1 MTSIPPAE
9 PRPPPSK
16 RLPDPPRLPHSRTT
30 SISSTPRTVG
40 PSLDQRH
47 QIYPG
52 QDADTRPFKRRRV
65 ESDLDINEPPSIS
78 NYLAVAANAVISSQ
92 PSSLRLGSMADFQTE
107 VTRAAPDE
115 TSDDSENDD
124 LPDLPARP
132 WINLPTRKSDDA
144 KPTHR
149 SRIQVPV
156 PTTPDAM
163 KEPSSAPHLVM
174 QRPAGFFPWTGK
186 HPEDVMNDVTVKQGF
201 FDKAPNPT
209 EKELNTARVPIYNA
223 FKHKGGVENLSILFS
238 LVLDQKNQHGLI
250 SSISTFKP
258 PPRVTLT
265 EVKRKSWI
273 ADLANADVP
282 LRRLSRTIPQGIRGQ
297 ILLDLCLQSAVPL
310 SRAIW
315 FAKCVCA
322 NEIRTLKRKGT
333 SAAIAIG
340 TETKWLREWTVSVEQ
355 FVEQQLGQTDLPEW
369 RTNVEYALRLVTRLY
384 LENLLDRDHYLDWIV
399 RSFDLAEVKHLPF
412 WLMMVH
418 VCKQDIGSYRRR
430 ARRLAEAMIT
440 QYEKLRRANNSAAS
454 SVQHKVYRALHQLL
468 LDRPKDFFFP
478 EKWPQYVNVIESCL
492 SSESARE
499 TTLLKRLN
507 FINLRSMGHNK
518 QEISAPRAPGPA
530 VVEILDA
537 VRPPHDISTLCNSLA
552 LACPQTD
559 LLVLTCLEWATTR
572 FRASPARIYL
582 VARLVKRWQ
591 QSGFAMDNLILNYLS
606 SCREGKTTVDTAS
619 LKHLVA
625 QLSRSETF
633 PVAKYAQWLMVR
645 GLPSHGSVFLPA
657 PILPTATA
665 MPKTPSTPTD
675 SLQLLLDISLQN
687 LEDHVINLRNSVLDR
702 AGFDCEDEQNVI
714 ENSLAFLRQEL
725 GLLATFRSVNRD
737 HDRVPEPMF
746 LLLPWTLRS
755 DLSTWLRNYVI
766 EAVQSSLPSA
776 DADANL
782 TSLRMINC
790 GQFCFIRYV
799 LEMMEDH
806 AVLADVVGILIST
819 RDEDLMA
826 SLVTTIHRH
835 ADSFSAMG
843 ALHILQARICQ
854 IYVSWRPLKSS
865 MPLLTLALLDLCT
878 TFPVKNLSI
887 KLLQHDLVRGDRGRA
902 VAACSPY
909 SDGIAESLQQAG
921 VTFIEDFEAILQ
933 SEPNMTEQTMSG
945 LFSVLADR
953 IEKQQ
958 KSPDDLDTL
967 LAFCHLLRRLKLCRK
982 TQGEILV
989 RKWVARMVSTIETSF
1004 ATTLLRY
1011 LIGCCCVTFSGLR
1024 EILSMAR
1031 TSFERCLPAQNLMK
1045 EVLSPSRP
1053 ISVGPMQYKVRQK
1066 WDEFMHQEPRQALG
1080 ILSEARLLSDTQ
1092 SLEGLLLGLLAG
1104 ATGGQQSTLP
1114 LPAKQW
1120 MLQRL
1125 DALLLSSSGSR
1136 GSQLRALF
1144 ASLNKFSQAFVQLR
1158 FSLTSPVEDSD
1169 GQDSE
1174 ETVKGLYEA
1183 LDQVS
1188 GGKTAG
1194 SGDALTF
1201 GQLLRAVGPEIAG
1214 EVRHRVEHDFLEAL
1228 PKVHNKV
1235 ANPLPAVFPSDTHQ
1249 LDLIMQ
1255 RCFEVCTPETKP
1267 MAGFM
1272 VQLLDRLSGQIKSMA
1287 MHSASGATPGVPGLP
1302 ATPTGN
1308 SNSQFLNMASS
1319 PMAAPSESTNL
1330 PSYVLD
1336 CLEYMLRMIC
1346 LQRQSLLNAGEVGN
1360 TRQAQHEQCQL
1371 LVRLAYMVVQPA
1383 LTSPASVFS
1392 TKSDQ
1397 KRAKELCEFTMDVM
1411 ASIVDEVSE
1420 EVRVLCARLL
1430 KEKLKN
1436 ERLRFLFGSINSTG
1450 PGQVAE
1456 VGQGLVMVK
1465 EGKGVI
1471 GDWKPRVWEIV
1482 ANGSAKENE
1491 TSLGMGLFGARRG

>member
-1 MTSIPPAE
+1 MTSNHPAE

-30 SISSTPRTVG
+30 SISSTPRSVG
-40 PSLDQRH
+40 PSQDQRH
-47 QIYPG
+47 QIYRG
-52 QDADTRPFKRRRV
+52 QDADARPFKRRKV
-65 ESDLDINEPPSIS
+65 DGDLEINDAPSMS
-78 NYLAVAANAVISSQ
+78 NYVAVAANAAISSH
-92 PSSLRLGSMADFQTE
+92 SSNSRLGSMADFQTE
-107 VTRAAPDE
+107 ITRAGPDE

-124 LPDLPARP
+124 MPDLPARP
-132 WINLPTRKSDDA
+132 WANTPSRKSDDA

-149 SRIQVPV
+149 SRIQIPV
-156 PTTPDAM
+156 PTTPDSM
-163 KEPSSAPHLVM
+163 KEPSSAPRLVM

-186 HPEDVMNDVTVKQGF
+186 HQEDVMNDVTVKQGY

-265 EVKRKSWI
+265 EIKRKSWI

-333 SAAIAIG
+333 SAAVAIG
-340 TETKWLREWTVSVEQ
+340 TETKWLREWTISVEQ
-355 FVEQQLGQTDLPEW
+355 FVEQQLGQTNLPEW
-369 RTNVEYALRLVTRLY
+369 RTNIDYALRLVTRFY
-384 LENLLDRDHYLDWIV
+384 LESLLDRDHYLDWIV
-399 RSFDLAEVKHLPF
+399 RSFDLAEAKSVPF

-418 VCKQDIGSYRRR
+418 ICKQDIGSYRRR

-440 QYEKLRRANNSAAS
+440 QYEKLRKATDSAVS
-454 SVQHKVYRALHQLL
+454 SIQHQVYRALHQLL

-478 EKWPQYVNVIESCL
+478 EKWPQYIGVIESCL
-492 SSESARE
+492 DSESARE
-499 TTLLKRLN
+499 KTLLKQLN
-507 FINLRSMGHNK
+507 LINLRSMGHNK
-518 QEISAPRAPGPA
+518 QEISAQRAPGPA

-537 VRPPHDISTLCNSLA
+537 ARPPYYISTLCSRLGS
-552 LACPQTD
+552 ACPQTD

-582 VARLVKRWQ
+582 VARLVKQWQ
-591 QSGFAMDNLILNYLS
+591 RSGFAMDNLILNYLS

-645 GLPSHGSVFLPA
+645 GLPRHGSVSLPA
-657 PILPTATA
+657 AILPSATA
-665 MPKTPSTPTD
+665 EPSTPND
-675 SLQLLLDISLQN
+675 SLQLLLDISLQK
-687 LEDHVINLRNSVLDR
+687 LEDHVINLRNSVLGR
-702 AGFDCEDEQNVI
+702 TGFDCEDEQTVI

-725 GLLATFRSVNRD
+725 GLLATFRSVDRD
-737 HDRVPEPMF
+737 RDRLPEPLF
-746 LLLPWTLRS
+746 LLFPWTLRS
-755 DLSTWLRNYVI
+755 GLSMWLRKYVVD
-766 EAVQSSLPSA
+766 AVESSFPSA

-790 GQFCFIRYV
+790 EQFCFIRYV
-799 LEMMEDH
+799 LELIEDH
-806 AVLADVVGILIST
+806 AILADVVNILTST
-819 RDEDLMA
+819 RDENLMA
-826 SLVTTIHRH
+826 SLVTTIHHH
-835 ADSFSAMG
+835 ADSFSAIG

-854 IYVSWRPLKSS
+854 IYMSWRPLKSS

-878 TFPVKNLSI
+878 TFPVKDLSI

-933 SEPNMTEQTMSG
+933 SEPNMTEQTMTG

-982 TQGEILV
+982 TQGEVLM
-989 RKWVARMVSTIETSF
+989 RKWVARMVLVTETAF

-1011 LIGCCCVTFSGLR
+1011 LIGCCCVTFSVLR
-1024 EILSMAR
+1024 EVLDIAK
-1031 TSFERCLPAQNLMK
+1031 TSFERCLPAQNVVK
-1045 EVLSPSRP
+1045 EVLSRSRDM
-1053 ISVGPMQYKVRQK
+1053 STEPMHYKVRQK
-1066 WDEFMHQEPRQALG
+1066 WYEFMHQEPRQALD
-1080 ILSEARLLSDTQ
+1080 ILSETKLLSATQ
-1092 SLEGLLLGLLAG
+1092 SLGDLLLVLLTG
-1104 ATGGQQSTLP
+1104 ATASQPSTLP
-1114 LPAKQW
+1114 PQAKQW
-1120 MLQRL
+1120 ISQRL
-1125 DALLLSSSGSR
+1125 DALLLSSSTNQ
-1136 GSQLRALF
+1136 GSQLRELF
-1144 ASLNKFSQAFVQLR
+1144 GSLNKFSQAFVQLR
-1158 FSLTSPVEDSD
+1158 FSLTSPVKDSD
-1169 GQDSE
+1169 GQDRE
-1174 ETVKGLYEA
+1174 ETAKGLYEA

-1214 EVRHRVEHDFLEAL
+1214 EVRHKVENDFLEAL
-1228 PKVHNKV
+1228 PKIHNKV
-1235 ANPLPAVFPSDTHQ
+1235 ASPLVAVFPSDTHQ
-1249 LDLIMQ
+1249 LGLIIQ

-1272 VQLLDRLSGQIKSMA
+1272 AQLLDRFSGQIKSMTVHLA
-1287 MHSASGATPGVPGLP
+1287 SSATSGTPGLP
-1302 ATPTGN
+1302 ATPTATSG
-1308 SNSQFLNMASS
+1308 SQYLNAASS
-1319 PMAAPSESTNL
+1319 PMAPPAESTSL

-1336 CLEYMLRMIC
+1336 CLEYMLQMIC
-1346 LQRQSLLNAGEVGN
+1346 LQRQALLKAGEGGN
-1360 TRQAQHEQCQL
+1360 SKQAQNEQCQL
-1371 LVRLAYMVVQPA
+1371 LVRLAFVVAQPA
-1383 LTSPASVFS
+1383 LALPASLFS

-1397 KRAKELCEFTMDVM
+1397 QRAKAICEFTIDVM
-1411 ASIVDEVSE
+1411 TSIVDEVSE

-1430 KEKLKN
+1430 KEKLKH
-1436 ERLRFLFGSINSTG
+1436 ERLRYLFGSINSTG
-1450 PGQVAE
+1450 PSQVAE